1 MSFWIPKRCIKII
14 TNQEYEEGLKV
25 EKAINKITGYK
36 NLVKCKYVND
46 TSCLNS
52 KKNNLLYA
60 AFEPLTVGDYV
71 VVKSKNHG
79 LGLAIVIEFCDKE
92 EKQRLLSVGTSI
104 EREVC
109 CKCDLEAYETRVNSR
124 KRKLELEELLD
135 KRVEEKNKIER
146 YERLCGDDPI
156 AKELLNELKK
166 LSGE

>member
-1 MSFWIPKRCIKII
+1 MAKNI
-14 TNQEYEEGLKV
+14 
-25 EKAINKITGYK
+25 ITGYR

-46 TSCLNS
+46 TSCSNS

-60 AFEPLTVGDYV
+60 TFESLEVGDYV

-79 LGLAIVIEFCDKE
+79 LGLAVVLEICDKE
-92 EKQRLLSVGTSI
+92 EEQRLLSVGTI
-104 EREVC
+104 VEREVC
-109 CKCDLEAYETRVNSR
+109 CKCDLESYETRVNGR
-124 KRKLELEELLD
+124 KRKLELEKLLD

>member
-1 MSFWIPKRCIKII
+1 M
-14 TNQEYEEGLKV
+14 

-46 TSCLNS
+46 TSCSNS

-92 EKQRLLSVGTSI
+92 DEKRLLSAGNTV

-109 CKCDLEAYETRVNSR
+109 CKCDLELYETRVNNR
-124 KRKLELEELLD
+124 KRKLELENLLD
-135 KRVEEKNKIER
+135 KRVEEKNKLER

-156 AKELLNELKK
+156 AKELLHELKK